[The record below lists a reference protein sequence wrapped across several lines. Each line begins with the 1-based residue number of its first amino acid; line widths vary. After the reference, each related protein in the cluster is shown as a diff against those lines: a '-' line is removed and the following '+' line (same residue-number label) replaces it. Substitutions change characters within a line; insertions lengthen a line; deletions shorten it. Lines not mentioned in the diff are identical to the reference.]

1 MSDRTMSQPTFV
13 TVVGIVVAALV
24 LWAGVVVVGQ
34 IAAHLAQL
42 GDLWGLLS
50 TMLVV
55 GGLAIGV
62 LYIAARLVKAR
73 MTRV

>member
-1 MSDRTMSQPTFV
+1 MSQSNFV
-13 TVVGIVVAALV
+13 IAAGIVVAAMV
-24 LWAGVVVVGQ
+24 LWAGVRVVGE

-42 GDLWGLLS
+42 GDLWGFLS

-62 LYIAARLVKAR
+62 LYVAARLAKGR
-73 MTRV
+73 MTRI